1 MCLFLSDW
9 KLTSRLQQYSSYFEV
24 HIEAEKLAQDTEN
37 EGYSLYE
44 HDVTLLSLQE
54 NGEATCCF
62 YLPGVRENSPYLE
75 EDDIVQFRQLIY
87 ESMTPRG
94 LWVLNTPP
102 VPNALYPNV
111 PISQP
116 QWTYM
121 ILNGRI
127 TGIHRKEE
135 IVYVRILGL
144 QSHQLMADM
153 LSSQQKRVPCKF
165 NIQFPTMKERFRP
178 MQQVLPVISWHL
190 GQNVWKSQGTN
201 SLAMPNGTQHPSPTI
216 MSNSPLPRTWVLSML
231 CPVEQDCAVQAKLN
245 PGSFVRK
252 FFDTE
257 LNWEQKKATESVCS
271 RDYGTLPFLISGPP
285 GKSFTI

>member
-1 MCLFLSDW
+1 M
-9 KLTSRLQQYSSYFEV
+9 
-24 HIEAEKLAQDTEN
+24 LAQDTEN

-62 YLPGVRENSPYLE
+62 NLPGVRENSPNLE
-75 EDDIVQFRQLIY
+75 EDDIIQFRQLTY
-87 ESMTPRG
+87 ESMTQRG
-94 LWVLNTPP
+94 LWLLNTPA
-102 VPNALYPNV
+102 VPNSLYPTV
-111 PISQP
+111 PTPQP
-116 QWTYM
+116 RWTFM

-135 IVYVRILGL
+135 MVFVRILGL
-144 QSHQLMADM
+144 QSHHLIVDM
-153 LSSQQKRVPCKF
+153 LTSVQKQVPCKF
-165 NIQFPTMKERFRP
+165 NMQFPTMKERFRP
-178 MQQVLPVISWHL
+178 MQQVLPVIQWHL
-190 GQNVWKSQGTN
+190 GHNAWNSQGTN
-201 SLAMPNGTQHPSPTI
+201 GLIVPNGTPHPPPPENVSLSPR
-216 MSNSPLPRTWVLSML
+216 SWVLSML

-245 PGSFVRK
+245 PGSFVRE

-285 GKSFTI
+285 GTFLAIVKGHWCPLSAY